1 MSGAPP
7 SGAKGV
13 QSVCAVLVT
22 YHPDIDRLER
32 ALHAVRG
39 QVGHVVVVDN
49 ASGSRVR
56 EWLAMQ
62 SAKFGTEVMNM
73 GENLGIAAAMNAGIE
88 KAKARGFSEVLLL
101 DHDSIP
107 APDMVERLAEA
118 KARLQAEGVRVAAV
132 GPEFRDE
139 KYPGVLPFY
148 RLDGWRIRRRSCAGS
163 APGFAVRAE
172 CLITS
177 GSLISIEA
185 VERIGPLES
194 SLFVDYVDVEWGFR
208 ASSRGYL
215 CFGVC
220 GAVLDHQLG
229 DAVKRVLG
237 ITAPVRSP
245 VRHYYLFRNALL
257 MFRRSYVPLRWKVG
271 DAYRL
276 LLKYVFYSLFAQPRL
291 DHLRMMTLGIV
302 HALINR
308 SGRLA

>member
-1 MSGAPP
+1 M
-7 SGAKGV
+7 
-13 QSVCAVLVT
+13 
-22 YHPDIDRLER
+22 D
-32 ALHAVRG
+32 
-39 QVGHVVVVDN
+39 
-49 ASGSRVR
+49 
-56 EWLAMQ
+56 
-62 SAKFGTEVMNM
+62 
-73 GENLGIAAAMNAGIE
+73 ENLGIAAAMNAGIDR
-88 KAKARGFSEVLLL
+88 ANARGFSEVLLL

-118 KARLQAEGVRVAAV
+118 KARLQAEGIRVAAV

-148 RLDGWRIRRRSCAGS
+148 RLDGWRITRRSCAGS
-163 APGFAVRAE
+163 APGSVIRAE

-185 VERIGPLES
+185 VVQIGPLES
-194 SLFVDYVDVEWGFR
+194 SLFVDYVDIEWGFR

-229 DAVKRVLG
+229 DAVMRIMGVS
-237 ITAPVRSP
+237 APVRSP
-245 VRHYYLFRNALL
+245 LRHYYLFRNALL

-276 LLKYVFYSLFAQPRL
+276 LLKYVFYSLVARPRL
-291 DHLRMMTLGIV
+291 DHWRMMTLGIA
-302 HALINR
+302 HAALNR
-308 SGRLA
+308 SGRLV